1 MFKKTLLSVLVFS
14 TFLFAGNRITE
25 FNVGLLSP
33 TDAERGFYGGLNM
46 GRMVDENV
54 GVSMGFNVYRSSY
67 TKKSTIGEKDQSG
80 QIGISTQQYELDQ
93 SATAIPLFFQLHY
106 IGQITPSLDLKVTGG
121 IGYEL
126 LWNSITNF
134 KTGQDD
140 TQFFSGFAW
149 QLGAGVS
156 IPISRAA
163 DFYGE
168 AFYHGGKPSQ
178 DGGETVEGLPV
189 ISEVNLNGFGIRVGV
204 RLYGFGF

>member
-1 MFKKTLLSVLVFS
+1 MIKKAY
-14 TFLFAGNRITE
+14 LFILIITTISFAQSRITE

-54 GVSMGFNVYRSSY
+54 GVSVGFNVYRSSY
-67 TKKSTIGEKDQSG
+67 TKKSLIGEKDQSG

-189 ISEVNLNGFGIRVGV
+189 ISEVNMNGFGLRVGV